1 MMRPGI
7 GTLRRRG
14 RIMMRPYAGNT
25 TTRQGAAPGTRGR
38 IMMRPYRI
46 WGKPRLTPRC
56 FGSGQRDVMTLP
68 RV

>member
-1 MMRPGI
+1 
-7 GTLRRRG
+7 
-14 RIMMRPYAGNT
+14 MMRPYAGNT